1 MVGVVIATHGGL
13 AEALLRTAE
22 SIVGKLDRCEA
33 VSIGASLS
41 MDDCRARL
49 EDAVRRVDDG
59 AGVLILTDMF
69 GGTPANLALTLLD
82 DRIEV
87 ITGANLPMLLKVAS
101 ARASNLPLAAAAE
114 LITAHAQKN
123 ISLASEVLRSRTRPK
138 HP

>member
-1 MVGVVIATHGGL
+1 
-13 AEALLRTAE
+13 
-22 SIVGKLDRCEA
+22 
-33 VSIGASLS
+33 
-41 MDDCRARL
+41 
-49 EDAVRRVDDG
+49 
-59 AGVLILTDMF
+59 VLILTDMF

-87 ITGANLPMLLKVAS
+87 ITGANLPMVLKVAS